1 MLLLDTGQKDS
12 LQLIWNYIYSTY
24 INFNLKYLPEFLSSC
39 IIKFYQLIFFNLL
52 QQTSQLMFQGTSMI
66 MFMLLLII
74 YSASQNSP
82 AMWITIYIYAMLFC
96 LFKLCSFLCRCAKAK
111 WRKKCWFWKILVLPL
126 YTVNMKNTFFN
137 LLFHQYWA
145 TSQRLFTCL
154 PHTYIHSHSHKYI
167 LRTLE
172 LALAFCSPINKAAF
186 FNKDKKL
193 IPRPK
198 K

>member
-126 YTVNMKNTFFN
+126 YTVYKWKTLFLIFYFTNTGQ
-137 LLFHQYWA
+137 LHRDSSLVCR
-145 TSQRLFTCL
+145 T
-154 PHTYIHSHSHKYI
+154 HTYTHTHTNTYW
-167 LRTLE
+167 E
-172 LALAFCSPINKAAF
+172 LWN
-186 FNKDKKL
+186 
-193 IPRPK
+193 
-198 K
+198 